1 MTAGPWV
8 LTNSTRTDII
18 AGNSQTGSG
27 YSVAL
32 FTSAAGLATTV
43 TSYASLT
50 NEVANANGYTTGGV
64 AVSLADTGTTSVAV
78 YFAAS
83 PGNPTWTATGGSIV
97 ARWAVLYKI
106 GGDVIAYCL
115 LDATPGDVTT
125 TSGNTLTIKSD
136 NTSGNPIYT
145 MA

>member
-97 ARWAVLYKI
+97 ARWAVLYNRR
-106 GGDVIAYCL
+106 GRHRL
-115 LDATPGDVTT
+115 LPAGRHPWRRDHDLRQHADHQVGQYVR
-125 TSGNTLTIKSD
+125 
-136 NTSGNPIYT
+136 
-145 MA
+145 